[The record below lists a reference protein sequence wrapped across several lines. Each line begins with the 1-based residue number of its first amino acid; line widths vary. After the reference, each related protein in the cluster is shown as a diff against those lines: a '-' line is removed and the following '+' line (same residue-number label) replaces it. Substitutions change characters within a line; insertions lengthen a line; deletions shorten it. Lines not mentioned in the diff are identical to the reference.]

1 MVLRYLF
8 PALFLMLTTTIT
20 IPTNAQ
26 NLEWGAKAGMTHQ
39 NFGDAFG
46 NWDNF
51 SSRFS
56 SDFGGD
62 IGVYGR
68 AMFAGFYVQPE
79 VMFHRTNKQ
88 VSFDNPDPSE
98 SDKIE
103 VSYSRLNIPILIG
116 QRFFKVVR
124 YSVGP
129 VGTLNLGG
137 ESQAGS
143 VDNISYKDFNVAL
156 QAGLGA
162 DIWKLRID
170 AKYQLSFSD
179 VTDKVT
185 VNDESVGTSNYG
197 NFFLLEVGYKLG
209 G

>member
-8 PALFLMLTTTIT
+8 PALFLMLTTAIT

-26 NLEWGAKAGMTHQ
+26 NLEWGAKA
-39 NFGDAFG
+39 

-88 VSFDNPDPSE
+88 VGFDNPDPSE

-185 VNDESVGTSNYG
+185 VNGESVGTSNYG

>member
-8 PALFLMLTTTIT
+8 PALFLMLTTAIT

-79 VMFHRTNKQ
+79 VMFHRTNKNIDIDDQ
-88 VSFDNPDPSE
+88 NYE
-98 SDKIE
+98 I
-103 VSYSRLNIPILIG
+103 SYSRLNVPILIG
-116 QRFFKVVR
+116 QRFFKTVR
-124 YSVGP
+124 YSIGP

-137 ESQAGS
+137 SSDASDIE
-143 VDNISYKDFNVAL
+143 DISYSSFNIGM
-156 QAGLGA
+156 QAGLGL

-170 AKYQLSFSD
+170 AKYQIAFSE
-179 VTDKVT
+179 VTDEVS
-185 VNDESVGTSNYG
+185 VRGESFTPSSYG

>member
-8 PALFLMLTTTIT
+8 PALFLMLTTAIT

-79 VMFHRTNKQ
+79 VMFHNTNKNI
-88 VSFDNPDPSE
+88 DIDDRNYE
-98 SDKIE
+98 I
-103 VSYSRLNIPILIG
+103 SYSRLNVPILIG
-116 QRFFKVVR
+116 QRFFKTVR
-124 YSVGP
+124 YSIGP

-137 ESQAGS
+137 SSDASDIE
-143 VDNISYKDFNVAL
+143 DISYSSFNIGM
-156 QAGLGA
+156 QAGLGL

-170 AKYQLSFSD
+170 AKYQIAFSE
-179 VTDKVT
+179 VTDEV
-185 VNDESVGTSNYG
+185 SVGNDSFTPSSYG

>member
-8 PALFLMLTTTIT
+8 PALFLMLTTAIT

-79 VMFHRTNKQ
+79 VMFHNTNKNI
-88 VSFDNPDPSE
+88 DIDDRNYE
-98 SDKIE
+98 I
-103 VSYSRLNIPILIG
+103 SYSRLNVPILIG
-116 QRFFKVVR
+116 QRFFKTVR
-124 YSVGP
+124 YSIGP

-137 ESQAGS
+137 SSDASDIE
-143 VDNISYKDFNVAL
+143 DISYSSFNIGM
-156 QAGLGA
+156 QAGLGL

-170 AKYQLSFSD
+170 AKYQIAFSE
-179 VTDKVT
+179 VTDEVSIGRKSFT
-185 VNDESVGTSNYG
+185 PSSYG

>member
-8 PALFLMLTTTIT
+8 PALFLMLTTAIT

-79 VMFHRTNKQ
+79 VMFHNTNKNI
-88 VSFDNPDPSE
+88 DIDDRNYE
-98 SDKIE
+98 I
-103 VSYSRLNIPILIG
+103 SYSRLNVPILIG
-116 QRFFKVVR
+116 QRFFKTVR
-124 YSVGP
+124 YSIGP

-137 ESQAGS
+137 SSDAS
-143 VDNISYKDFNVAL
+143 DIDNISFSSFNIGM
-156 QAGLGA
+156 QAGLGL

-170 AKYQLSFSD
+170 AKYQIAFSE
-179 VTDKVT
+179 VTDEVSIRG
-185 VNDESVGTSNYG
+185 ESFTPSSYG